1 MCKFVR
7 STICLRGSP
16 KWRQNGK
23 RMNVKTLDAKIGR
36 LREYL
41 SSGEKRIA
49 VLTHTN
55 PDGDAIGSS
64 LAWAAVLRSLGHTVD
79 CMVPNRYP
87 NFLAWMPGIADVVI
101 AKEAPERASQVLD
114 EADIIF
120 CLDFNRFDRLENLSA
135 HIVNNRKA
143 VRILIDHHLDP
154 PLEEYALAF
163 SDHTSC
169 STSYLVY
176 RIAERLTG
184 VDVFDREAAEA
195 LYVGIMTD
203 TGNFSFSYL
212 TPGLFRAVAD
222 LIEKGIDVPSI
233 NSRVYNAYSEGRMR
247 LLGYVLLQKMQLIE
261 NNRIAYIG
269 LQENELRRFDFQ
281 IGDSEGFVN
290 YPLSVTSVQ
299 MSAMFL
305 ETRKFIRISFR
316 SKGNVD
322 VSEFAAR
329 YFGGGGH
336 KNASGGKSFEPM
348 DKTIETFKA
357 AVAEYFAEKQ
367 Y

>member
-1 MCKFVR
+1 MREF
-7 STICLRGSP
+7 P
-16 KWRQNGK
+16 EWRQNSK
-23 RMNVKTLDAKIGR
+23 SMKMNALDAKIGQ

-64 LAWAAVLRSLGHTVD
+64 LAWAAVLRSMGHTVN
-79 CMVPNRYP
+79 CLVPNRYP
-87 NFLAWMPGIADVVI
+87 NFLAWMPGIADVII
-101 AKEAPERASQVLD
+101 AKEANEKAERVVD

-120 CLDFNRFDRLENLSA
+120 CLDFNRIDRLENLST
-135 HIVNNRKA
+135 HIVNNSKA

-184 VDVFDREAAEA
+184 VEVFDREAAEA

-269 LQENELRRFDFQ
+269 LQEHELRRFDFQ
-281 IGDSEGFVN
+281 IGDSEGVCQLPALGNFRADVGHVPRDAQV
-290 YPLSVTSVQ
+290 YPDLVPVQ
-299 MSAMFL
+299 GQCGC
-305 ETRKFIRISFR
+305 E
-316 SKGNVD
+316 
-322 VSEFAAR
+322 
-329 YFGGGGH
+329 
-336 KNASGGKSFEPM
+336 
-348 DKTIETFKA
+348 
-357 AVAEYFAEKQ
+357 
-367 Y
+367 